1 MSKYHGTWVGE
12 ISGTNKGNIL
22 IEIQQ
27 ESSNVSGLA
36 RINDFDF
43 GPYVY
48 TLQGTVTDQKT
59 LHLTLHPYSAAP
71 NVTLGQV
78 TVSGNLRN
86 ENTIDGQW
94 TSAIGTGGP
103 FTVKRQASVPQPS
116 TRSVFLV
123 HGHDGELKESVARF
137 LEQLKLQAIILHEQP
152 NSGRTVIEKFE
163 QNAGVDF
170 AVILLTPDDEG
181 YRAGNKD
188 EVKLRARQNVI
199 LELGYFIGRLGRA
212 RICALYKGDVE
223 LPSDIHGVL
232 YEPVNS
238 PDGWKIKL
246 AIELKQAG
254 FEINL
259 NLIIA

>member
-1 MSKYHGTWVGE
+1 MTKYSGAWVGE

-27 ESSNVSGLA
+27 TGATVSGIA

-48 TLQGTVTDQKT
+48 TLQGTVTDQET
-59 LHLTLHPYSAAP
+59 LHLTLHPNRAAP

-86 ENTIDGQW
+86 ANTIDGQW
-94 TSAIGTGGP
+94 TSSIGTGGP
-103 FTVKRQASVPQPS
+103 FTVQRQAPIPQPK
-116 TRSVFLV
+116 TRTVFLV

-137 LEQLKLQAIILHEQP
+137 LERLNLKVIILHEEP
-152 NSGRTVIEKFE
+152 NLGRTVIEKFE

-181 YRAGNKD
+181 YKAGDQNEAKP
-188 EVKLRARQNVI
+188 RARQNVI
-199 LELGYFIGRLGRA
+199 LELGYFIGRLGRTK
-212 RICALYKGDVE
+212 ICALHKGDVE
-223 LPSDIHGVL
+223 LPSDIHGVV
-232 YEPVNS
+232 YEPVDS

-254 FEINL
+254 FEIDL
-259 NLIIA
+259 NLIIT